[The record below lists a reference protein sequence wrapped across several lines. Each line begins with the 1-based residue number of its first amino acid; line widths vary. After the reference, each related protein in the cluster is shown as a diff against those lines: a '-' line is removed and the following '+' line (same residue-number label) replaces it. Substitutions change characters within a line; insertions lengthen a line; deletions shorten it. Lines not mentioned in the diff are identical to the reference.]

1 MRKPLLL
8 YKDFAKKDDKVMTTM
23 SDSKK
28 YIKKNQQLPK
38 AIHDAFDA
46 INDNTTRDRLI
57 IGLVD
62 ANWTYEAISNASGLT
77 RERVRQ
83 IASASKRLA
92 AEFDIDVDV
101 EIPEPPLKPER
112 PKPTYI
118 EPHPDTLKRLLE
130 LQPYA
135 QQVRANGT
143 KYREEAEEYT
153 ALLNHAHTVEGV
165 TLYRL
170 AKRLGVTHG
179 ALRFRLVRYGYKK
192 PVTAKSKVYE
202 PIIRENR
209 AI

>member
-1 MRKPLLL
+1 MTMT
-8 YKDFAKKDDKVMTTM
+8 ANDKR
-23 SDSKK
+23 
-28 YIKKNQQLPK
+28 YIKKNQRLPQE
-38 AIHDAFDA
+38 IHVAFTSLKGPERDA
-46 INDNTTRDRLI
+46 LI
-57 IGLVD
+57 KELVD
-62 ANWTYEAISNASGLT
+62 NSWTYEAVANASGLT

-83 IASASKRLA
+83 ISNAASKLA
-92 AEFDIDVDV
+92 AEFDFDLNI
-101 EIPEPPLKPER
+101 EIPEPPLKPQKEG
-112 PKPTYI
+112 PVYI

-135 QQVRANGT
+135 QQVRSNGT

-192 PVTAKSKVYE
+192 PITATSKVYS
-202 PIIRENR
+202 PVIRENR
-209 AI
+209 AISE

>member
-1 MRKPLLL
+1 
-8 YKDFAKKDDKVMTTM
+8 MTTM
-23 SDSKK
+23 SDDKK
-28 YIKKNQQLPK
+28 YIKKNQKLPK
-38 AIHDAFDA
+38 EIHRAFDSLKGPP
-46 INDNTTRDRLI
+46 RDALI
-57 IGLVD
+57 KELVE
-62 ANWTYEAISNASGLT
+62 NSWTYEAIANASGLT

-83 IASASKRLA
+83 IANAISKLA
-92 AEFDIDVDV
+92 VEFDYEIDV

-112 PKPTYI
+112 PKPEYI

-135 QQVRANGT
+135 QQVRANGQ
-143 KYREEAEEYT
+143 KYRKEAEEYT

-179 ALRFRLVRYGYKK
+179 ALRFRLVRYGYKQ
-192 PVTAKSKVYE
+192 PITAKSKVYE

-209 AI
+209 ALDV